1 MLENIFVLSYYMLST
16 TTLLII
22 IGLLVM
28 AAVIWCMT
36 SWSSPT
42 RERYVPVLTDAD
54 HRFIRDA
61 KVRVKRFEPSI
72 YNAIGLDK
80 RKQPWAG
87 PLHKF

>member
-1 MLENIFVLSYYMLST
+1 
-16 TTLLII
+16 
-22 IGLLVM
+22 
-28 AAVIWCMT
+28 MT
-36 SWSSPT
+36 SWSSPA
-42 RERYVPVLTDAD
+42 REPYVPVLTDAD

>member
-1 MLENIFVLSYYMLST
+1 MLST

-42 RERYVPVLTDAD
+42 REPYVPVLTDAD

>member
-1 MLENIFVLSYYMLST
+1 MLST
-16 TTLLII
+16 TTII

-42 RERYVPVLTDAD
+42 RDNYVPVLTDAD

-61 KVRVKRFEPSI
+61 KMRVKRFEPSI
-72 YNAIGLDK
+72 YNSIGLDK